1 MKIVY
6 LSSRI
11 YGGYATTSLNP
22 EPYAYEGGFAM
33 KHVIAD
39 QIAGKVELPWL
50 AWGPYLWTDGLKG
63 RKQDDVVWKREDV
76 GQDGTHP
83 SNTGREKVARMLL
96 EFLKK
101 DATARP
107 WFLK

>member
-1 MKIVY
+1 M
-6 LSSRI
+6 
-11 YGGYATTSLNP
+11 
-22 EPYAYEGGFAM
+22 
-33 KHVIAD
+33 
-39 QIAGKVELPWL
+39 AGKLELPWL